1 MLSVDASN
9 YGLGEVLRQR
19 HDTWAP
25 VAYAS
30 RSVTKTEPNYAQIEK
45 ETLAIAI
52 DTQPFHD
59 YVYAKHFTLESDHK
73 ALKPIY
79 SNPISNAPPRMQRF
93 RLKLRK
99 HYMTIKFTPGKDLA
113 KADALFRI
121 FQPHLPDD
129 ELNLKIQVYMVFNNL
144 PISDEML
151 RTFQLETSQSQVLD
165 NKRKWSRVMDS
176 QMLKQDFHKT

>member
-19 HDTWAP
+19 NDTWAP

-30 RSVTKTEPNYAQIEK
+30 RSVTKTEPNCAQIEK

-52 DTQPFHD
+52 GTQPFHD
-59 YVYAKHFTLESDHK
+59 FVYGKHFTLESGHK
-73 ALKPIY
+73 PLKPIY
-79 SNPISNAPPRMQRF
+79 SKPISNAPPRMQRF

-99 HYMTIKFTPGKDLA
+99 YYMTIKFTPGKDLA
-113 KADALFRI
+113 KADALFSRI

-129 ELNLKIQVYMVFNNL
+129 ELNLKSQVHMVLNNL

-151 RTFQLETSQSQVLD
+151 RAFQLETSKSQVL
-165 NKRKWSRVMDS
+165 
-176 QMLKQDFHKT
+176 Q